1 MSDLSEDD
9 DIIMGVGGD
18 TVAHN
23 DGVLVA
29 RPRGIRGGVPL
40 ITTGFFCIIGNCW
53 EPCFAFWQAAGILG
67 F

>member
-9 DIIMGVGGD
+9 DIIMGVSGD

-40 ITTGFFCIIGNCW
+40 ITTGFVFV
-53 EPCFAFWQAAGILG
+53 
-67 F
+67 